1 MKQPPPGV
9 ETTPTSRNFVYLRE
23 AARRLNRDHR
33 TVKNMVINGTLRGGA
48 EPHPQRL
55 RWYVY
60 TDQLPAE
67 TSNPDTPTPAT
78 TPLSPPATSSWP
90 PEVLAQLADQSA
102 EIVTL
107 KHSNRVLT
115 AAVGDLL
122 DALEHYKAGAQSALT
137 TASHFERAADGFS
150 ATVGHYRE
158 VLAQL
163 NTPSSAADLFPPDG
177 A

>member
-9 ETTPTSRNFVYLRE
+9 ETTPASRNFVYLRE

-33 TVKNMVINGTLRGGA
+33 TVKNMVISGSLRGGA

-60 TDQLPAE
+60 TDQLPTE
-67 TSNPDTPTPAT
+67 TAPNTPAPAPTPVSTAAT
-78 TPLSPPATSSWP
+78 TSVP
-90 PEVLAQLADQSA
+90 PEVLAQLADQAA

-150 ATVGHYRE
+150 ATVGHYRD
-158 VLAQL
+158 VIAQL
-163 NTPSSAADLFPPDG
+163 NTPSSAADLLPPDR

>member
-9 ETTPTSRNFVYLRE
+9 ETTPTSTNRVYLRE

-33 TVKNMVINGTLRGGA
+33 TVKNMIINGTLRGGA

-60 TDQLPAE
+60 TDQLPAD
-67 TSNPDTPTPAT
+67 TGPDTPAPAPT
-78 TPLSPPATSSWP
+78 LVSTSSPAPLP
-90 PEVLAQLADQSA
+90 PDVLAQLADQAA

-122 DALEHYKAGAQSALT
+122 DALEHYKAGAQSALA
-137 TASHFERAADGFS
+137 TAGHFERAADGFS

-158 VLAQL
+158 VIAQL
-163 NTPSSAADLFPPDG
+163 STPGTAADLFPSDG